1 MLLQYVQYIH
11 IYIYIYIRSPQ
22 TQAFPFGANFQG
34 RIAGKTSTGF
44 SIQTPV
50 AVFIAN
56 RGPSTKV
63 ANWQTWWTGQ
73 GLEGFADGRMMDGHQ
88 MAAVLDRSLYGQYIK
103 VPYIFKVG

>member
-1 MLLQYVQYIH
+1 MDIYIYIYIH
-11 IYIYIYIRSPQ
+11 IYIHIYIRSPQ